1 MMRFCFFFFIFF
13 IGLGS
18 LQAQVTET
26 TAKRHKMAIFTPLF
40 LDDAFDAAGSYRF
53 STKTF
58 PKNTI
63 PGLEFYHGAQIAA
76 DSLNS
81 LNIPLDL
88 YVYDSKSGSATLEQQ
103 FQKAVSDSVELVIAN
118 FAIADVAK
126 YAKLAAD
133 KKMTLINAA
142 VPNDGNA
149 KDNPYFIV
157 INPTFQTQIE
167 SIFKYIKANFASR
180 QIIVLTGKGTSENY
194 IRSAFESLN
203 KQKDS
208 ISLSLKFVEASDTVA
223 VNKSI
228 AALDKTKQPL
238 FVIGSLDVNL
248 GAAQLKR
255 LSAISSQFSV
265 ISTVMGM
272 PTWESISLSKSE
284 FKGLEVIYSTPFYNS
299 GNDAYSKGILAYY
312 TKNMFAKPSD
322 LVYRSFGLVFR
333 FGRLLNQYGKE
344 VNAHLDDKQFRVMY
358 DYDIQ
363 PVFNN
368 HHLNYFENKKLY
380 FLKFYNGILQQ
391 VN

>member
-1 MMRFCFFFFIFF
+1 
-13 IGLGS
+13 
-18 LQAQVTET
+18 
-26 TAKRHKMAIFTPLF
+26 
-40 LDDAFDAAGSYRF
+40 
-53 STKTF
+53 
-58 PKNTI
+58 
-63 PGLEFYHGAQIAA
+63 
-76 DSLNS
+76 
-81 LNIPLDL
+81 
-88 YVYDSKSGSATLEQQ
+88 
-103 FQKAVSDSVELVIAN
+103 
-118 FAIADVAK
+118 
-126 YAKLAAD
+126 
-133 KKMTLINAA
+133 
-142 VPNDGNA
+142 
-149 KDNPYFIV
+149 
-157 INPTFQTQIE
+157 
-167 SIFKYIKANFASR
+167 
-180 QIIVLTGKGTSENY
+180 
-194 IRSAFESLN
+194 
-203 KQKDS
+203 
-208 ISLSLKFVEASDTVA
+208 LSLRFIEASDTTA

-265 ISTVMGM
+265 IATVMGM

-299 GNDAYSKGILAYY
+299 GNDVYSKGILAYY

-344 VNAHLDDKQFRVMY
+344 VNAHLDDKQFRVIY

-368 HHLNYFENKKLY
+368 HHLDYFENKKLY
-380 FLKFYNGILQQ
+380 FLKFYNGNLQQ